1 MRGVAQHGTEADL
14 FPLLLLDRIN
24 ISHSRISPSILKSKD
39 TKFIKFKYVGAFETI
54 ESKILCIEYG
64 HGQLSWLYIFMVP
77 LADFYCNIFY
87 VKMFYKRSSEIT
99 L

>member
-1 MRGVAQHGTEADL
+1 M
-14 FPLLLLDRIN
+14 PLKPAFSHISLN
-24 ISHSRISPSILKSKD
+24 IEIESLSL
-39 TKFIKFKYVGAFETI
+39 KFKYVGAFETI